1 MNCALSICAQ
11 LQLNAP
17 RAFRGVK
24 VTVLRLLFSN
34 YTVKMTGEEMTGEEK
49 VQFVIKVT
57 LNRSCGHVR
66 SKISGFCRAENS
78 WLAPLVAPRL
88 EAWRA

>member
-1 MNCALSICAQ
+1 LNCALSICAQ

-34 YTVKMTGEEMTGEEK
+34 YTVKMTGEEK